1 LHVVERFRLEE
12 NPLRLVREYVA
23 TDPVYFAEPYVNSD
37 TLLVA
42 DVEYV
47 KHDCNELTF
56 EFLEF
61 QE

>member
-1 LHVVERFRLEE
+1 
-12 NPLRLVREYVA
+12 
-23 TDPVYFAEPYVNSD
+23 
-37 TLLVA
+37 LLVA